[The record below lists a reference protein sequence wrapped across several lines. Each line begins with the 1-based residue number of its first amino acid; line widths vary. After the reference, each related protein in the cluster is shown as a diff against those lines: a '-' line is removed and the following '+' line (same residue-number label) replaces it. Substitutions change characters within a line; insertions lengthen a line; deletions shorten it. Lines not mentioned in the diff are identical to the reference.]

1 VELQAD
7 RLRARAA
14 AGHRGEWWTDGS
26 RVWASFGAA
35 PAPGAAELTVR
46 SRVFAPH
53 RRGLA
58 FISVSGF
65 TIEHG
70 ANQFPDAFFEQGRA
84 AFAQSGL
91 LGTRTG
97 YSWVIRNNT
106 LQHAKTIG
114 LDIGSEGSGDNE
126 GAWSQAVTWR
136 FGNHT
141 VERNIVSDNGGG
153 GIQGAF
159 LNGTGPGYNSTGGYS
174 NTVYGGVISY
184 NRVERNNFLQCGAY
198 EASGIKTHGFAG
210 TVEGNLVANNTA
222 YTGIWFDY
230 NWKRVRLTRNVIV
243 DNGPFRG
250 EHAFVARPGD
260 QGWTAGVMF
269 EISNEGEALVDNNI
283 IAGSDGGPGV
293 YGQDA
298 NNVTVAYNLIFGNT
312 GAAVYLGGIT
322 GRQYARPTPGCGV
335 GRLGRTDVTMNN
347 WVVAGNVLLAR
358 TAGACGAPPHHC
370 AAAPEAPCDTSCTD
384 WGAARN
390 TTAAWCPRGG
400 PFACQ
405 LCNNSWVDNVVSG
418 TAGGTAA
425 PVGSTASDV
434 RVRLDRAGLRLRIAS
449 AESLW
454 GAVPRGLPGS
464 DVDFTGAARR
474 GAGAA
479 VRGPFASLRRGE
491 QAEVELW
498 PVPEAAAQPPYM

>member
-1 VELQAD
+1 MELQAD

-174 NTVYGGVISY
+174 NT
-184 NRVERNNFLQCGAY
+184 RTPC
-198 EASGIKTHGFAG
+198 
-210 TVEGNLVANNTA
+210 
-222 YTGIWFDY
+222 
-230 NWKRVRLTRNVIV
+230 
-243 DNGPFRG
+243 
-250 EHAFVARPGD
+250 
-260 QGWTAGVMF
+260 TAG
-269 EISNEGEALVDNNI
+269 
-283 IAGSDGGPGV
+283 
-293 YGQDA
+293 
-298 NNVTVAYNLIFGNT
+298 
-312 GAAVYLGGIT
+312 
-322 GRQYARPTPGCGV
+322 
-335 GRLGRTDVTMNN
+335 
-347 WVVAGNVLLAR
+347 
-358 TAGACGAPPHHC
+358 
-370 AAAPEAPCDTSCTD
+370 
-384 WGAARN
+384 
-390 TTAAWCPRGG
+390 
-400 PFACQ
+400 
-405 LCNNSWVDNVVSG
+405 
-418 TAGGTAA
+418 
-425 PVGSTASDV
+425 
-434 RVRLDRAGLRLRIAS
+434 
-449 AESLW
+449 
-454 GAVPRGLPGS
+454 
-464 DVDFTGAARR
+464 
-474 GAGAA
+474 
-479 VRGPFASLRRGE
+479 
-491 QAEVELW
+491 
-498 PVPEAAAQPPYM
+498 